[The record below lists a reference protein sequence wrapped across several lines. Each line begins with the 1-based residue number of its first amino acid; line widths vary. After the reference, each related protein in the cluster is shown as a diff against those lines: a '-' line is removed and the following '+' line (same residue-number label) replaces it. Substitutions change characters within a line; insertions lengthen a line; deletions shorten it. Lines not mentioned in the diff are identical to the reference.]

1 MGYSLGVDTGGT
13 YTDAVVIDAEARAV
27 KGSAKALTTR
37 DDLAIGIGGAVD
49 AALSAAGVGPQDIAL
64 VSLSTTLATNALV
77 EGQGGRVA
85 LVAIGFTGADLA
97 RAGLAEAMG
106 GDPVIV
112 LAGGHGASGEEAAPL
127 DEALLASELQ
137 RLGSSVAGFA
147 VTARFATRNP
157 AHEMRARDIIAA
169 ATGLPVFLHQRESH
183 ADFKAILSEHRD
195 TLTAVVVHCFTD
207 NETALADYLA
217 LDCHIGITGWVCD
230 ERRGQA
236 LYDIVD
242 QIPDERLMI
251 ETDCPYLLPR
261 TIRPKPKS
269 RRNEP
274 AYLPW
279 VAERVAQARG
289 QSVDHINTITT
300 ANAARFFGIDI
311 PV

>member
-1 MGYSLGVDTGGT
+1 MPLIDIGANLAHDGFDDDR
-13 YTDAVVIDAEARAV
+13 DALMQRAR
-27 KGSAKALTTR
+27 
-37 DDLAIGIGGAVD
+37 D
-49 AALSAAGVGPQDIAL
+49 AGVGHC
-64 VSLSTTLATNALV
+64 VV
-77 EGQGGRVA
+77 
-85 LVAIGFTGADLA
+85 TGSDRASNA
-97 RAGLAEAMG
+97 RAAELAAGDARLSATAGLH
-106 GDPVIV
+106 P
-112 LAGGHGASGEEAAPL
+112 HHAS
-127 DEALLASELQ
+127 DW
-137 RLGSSVAGFA
+137 
-147 VTARFATRNP
+147 NP
-157 AHEMRARDIIAA
+157 AIAEQITTAAREGRIAAVGEAGLDYFRDISPRADQHAVFTAQLEIAA
-169 ATGLPVFLHQRESH
+169 ETGLPVFLHQRESH
-183 ADFKAILSEHRD
+183 ADFKAILSAHRD

-230 ERRGQA
+230 ERRGHA

-289 QSVDHINTITT
+289 QTVDHINTITT
-300 ANAARFFGIDI
+300 ANAARFFSIDI